1 MYLVKMSLSQSL
13 AQYCLTSKEENDTE
27 RDAHGKECQV
37 TTEAEGE
44 VVQLQTKK
52 CQKLSATLIAER
64 KHETDSLFK
73 LLREPGPATTIL
85 IMDFMDFQDWK
96 RITSYCFKSLGCILL
111 PKP

>member
-1 MYLVKMSLSQSL
+1 MYLVKMLLRQSL

-52 CQKLSATLIAER
+52 
-64 KHETDSLFK
+64 
-73 LLREPGPATTIL
+73 
-85 IMDFMDFQDWK
+85 
-96 RITSYCFKSLGCILL
+96 
-111 PKP
+111 

>member
-1 MYLVKMSLSQSL
+1 MYLVKMLLRQSL

-52 CQKLSATLIAER
+52 WQKLSATLIVER
-64 KHETDSLFK
+64 KHETDSLLK
-73 LLREPGPATTIL
+73 LLREPGPATNIL
-85 IMDFMDFQDWK
+85 IMDF
-96 RITSYCFKSLGCILL
+96 
-111 PKP
+111 